1 MSLAMREVGHSSAA
15 LDGLARTLTR
25 LGEAGNARQVRLV
38 AARWALLRG
47 RLRDARGQL
56 ARVDLEEAAPPVR
69 ALHHLGRAEIAMR
82 DVRARDAAEWLARAQ
97 EEATTS
103 GVAALVAEVQRAVSA
118 LEAPCAR
125 LLDETGILGP
135 LPHARS
141 GDLDRS
147 AAVRWRTVRL
157 APSRGRWGRTRW

>member
-1 MSLAMREVGHSSAA
+1 
-15 LDGLARTLTR
+15 
-25 LGEAGNARQVRLV
+25 
-38 AARWALLRG
+38 
-47 RLRDARGQL
+47 
-56 ARVDLEEAAPPVR
+56 
-69 ALHHLGRAEIAMR
+69 MR

-141 GDLDRS
+141 AELDRS
-147 AAVRWRTVRL
+147 AAVRWRTVSL